1 MNYNNNINKKF
12 VIKWLINK
20 IIQNIKEKDMKV
32 LLIFGTRPEATKMA
46 SVIKALEKSESVEY
60 KICVTAQHREMLD
73 EILEIYDI
81 TPDYDL
87 DIMKNRQSLSHI
99 TSSILIKIEEILEL
113 EKPDMVLVHGDT
125 TTTFSSSLAAFYK
138 KIKVGHIEAGLR
150 SFNKYL
156 PYPEEINR
164 RLTGVMADV
173 HFAPTEFAKQNLLN
187 EGVNEANIFVTGNT
201 GVDAVD
207 MSIEEDYVFE
217 NETLNT
223 IDYKKDR
230 IIMVTAHRRENW
242 GGGIENICDAL
253 IEVVQQNEGVKVIYP
268 VHMNP
273 IVRDVVDKRLN
284 GIKNI
289 ILTDTINVKDSH
301 NLMKRSYL
309 VLTDSGGIQEEAPH
323 LDKPVLVMRSV
334 TERQEGVIAGTL
346 ILVGT
351 DKKNIIDHVQLLLDD
366 EEKYKKMSEALNP
379 YGDGK
384 AGQRI
389 IEILEGLQ

>member
-1 MNYNNNINKKF
+1 MKAF
-12 VIKWLINK
+12 
-20 IIQNIKEKDMKV
+20 KV

-46 SVIKALEKSESVEY
+46 SVIKALEKSQSIEY

-87 DIMKNRQSLSHI
+87 DIMKHKQSLSHI
-99 TSSILIKIEEILEL
+99 TSSILIKIEEILEI

-138 KIKVGHIEAGLR
+138 KIKVGHVEAGLR

-164 RLTGVMADV
+164 RLTGVMADY

-187 EGVNEANIFVTGNT
+187 EGVKEENIFVTGNT

-207 MSIEEDYVFE
+207 MSIKEDYVFE
-217 NETLNT
+217 NKILNS

-242 GGGIENICDAL
+242 GGGIDSICDAL
-253 IEVVQQNEGVKVIYP
+253 IDIVKKNEGVKVIYP

-273 IVRDVVDKRLN
+273 IVKETVHKKLN

-289 ILTDTINVKDSH
+289 ILTETINVKDSH

-323 LDKPVLVMRSV
+323 LNKPVLVMRDV
-334 TERQEGVIAGTL
+334 TERQEGVMAGTL

-351 DKKNIIDHVQLLLDD
+351 DKKNIVDNVQLLLDD
-366 EEKYKKMSEALNP
+366 DKKYKNMSEAQNP

-384 AGQRI
+384 AGERI
-389 IEILEGLQ
+389 VKILEEIQ

>member
-1 MNYNNNINKKF
+1 MK
-12 VIKWLINK
+12 LL
-20 IIQNIKEKDMKV
+20 KV

-46 SVIKALEKSESVEY
+46 SVIKALKNSKSIEY

-87 DIMKNRQSLSHI
+87 DIMKKKQSLSHI

-113 EKPDMVLVHGDT
+113 EKPDMILVHGDT

-164 RLTGVMADV
+164 RLTGVMADI

-187 EGVNEANIFVTGNT
+187 EGVKEENIFVTGNT

-207 MSIEEDYVFE
+207 MSIKEDYVFE
-217 NETLNT
+217 NQILNS
-223 IDYKKDR
+223 IDYEKDR

-242 GGGIENICDAL
+242 GAGLESICDA
-253 IEVVQQNEGVKVIYP
+253 IVEVVHKNQDVKVIYP

-273 IVRDVVDKRLN
+273 IVKDCVHKKLN
-284 GIKNI
+284 GIKNV
-289 ILTDTINVKDSH
+289 ILTDTINVMDSH

-323 LDKPVLVMRSV
+323 LNKPVLVMRDV

-351 DKKNIIDHVQLLLDD
+351 DKKNIVDNVQLLLDD
-366 EEKYKKMSEALNP
+366 EEKYRKMSEAQNP

-384 AGQRI
+384 AGKRI

>member
-1 MNYNNNINKKF
+1 
-12 VIKWLINK
+12 
-20 IIQNIKEKDMKV
+20 
-32 LLIFGTRPEATKMA
+32 
-46 SVIKALEKSESVEY
+46 
-60 KICVTAQHREMLD
+60 
-73 EILEIYDI
+73 
-81 TPDYDL
+81 
-87 DIMKNRQSLSHI
+87 MKNRQSLSHI